1 MPEFFE
7 GQKRGLL
14 IGGDV
19 IQVQKDIDFDR
30 VAACKSK
37 KAKGV
42 YKMMLNTFSITR
54 AAEEYKQG
62 IHALGRNLQQSSWAK
77 GQLLL
82 GERTDMFRNEED
94 DDGQGSGAHKMINK
108 AGIMGNIFS
117 QMQTVQSGTANSDF
131 NMHDAGI
138 GGKSIAEILQERE
151 QQLKD
156 LE

>member
-1 MPEFFE
+1 MPEFLE

-14 IGGDV
+14 IGGEV

-62 IHALGRNLQQSSWAK
+62 IHALGRNLQQSAWAK

-94 DDGQGSGAHKMINK
+94 DDVQANGTSKMINK

-117 QMQTVQSGTANSDF
+117 QMQTVQSG
-131 NMHDAGI
+131 AGNFDVNAQDI
-138 GGKSIAEILQERE
+138 GGLGGKLTAGLAP
-151 QQLKD
+151 
-156 LE
+156 